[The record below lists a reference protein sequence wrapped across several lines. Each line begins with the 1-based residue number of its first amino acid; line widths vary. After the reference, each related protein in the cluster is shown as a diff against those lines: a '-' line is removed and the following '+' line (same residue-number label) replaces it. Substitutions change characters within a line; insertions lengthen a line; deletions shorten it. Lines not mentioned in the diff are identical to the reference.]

1 MGGAIYREIKI
12 VSAVMPSGATTASG
26 VNMQGY
32 ALAALI
38 VPVLTSAVLS
48 VAVPFTGITLTPVA
62 NAAGSVKTLSTPGGT
77 GGVAIDSDALSF
89 LAGFYGPIHLSA
101 AAAQAADRTFV
112 WQLKG

>member
-1 MGGAIYREIKI
+1 MGGAIYREIKT
-12 VSAVMPSGATTASG
+12 VSAVMPSGSVTASG

-48 VAVPFTGITLTPVA
+48 VAVPFTGVTLTPVA
-62 NAAGSVKTLSTPGGT
+62 NAAGSVKTLATPGGT
-77 GGVAIDSDALSF
+77 GGVALDSDSLSF
-89 LAGFYGPIHLSA
+89 LAGLHGPLHLSA
-101 AAAQAADRTFV
+101 AAAQGADRTFV

>member
-48 VAVPFTGITLTPVA
+48 VAVPFTGVTLTPIA

-77 GGVAIDSDALSF
+77 GGVAVDSDSLSF
-89 LAGFYGPIHLSA
+89 LAGLHGPLHLSA
-101 AAAQAADRTFV
+101 AAAQGADRTFV
-112 WQLKG
+112 WQFKG

>member
-12 VSAVMPSGATTASG
+12 VSAVMPSGSVTASG

-38 VPVLTSAVLS
+38 VPVLTSAILS

-62 NAAGSVKTLSTPGGT
+62 NAAGSVKTLATPGGT
-77 GGVAIDSDALSF
+77 GGVALDSDSLSF
-89 LAGFYGPIHLSA
+89 LAGLHGPLHLSA
-101 AAAQAADRTFV
+101 AAAQGADRTFV
-112 WQLKG
+112 WQFKG